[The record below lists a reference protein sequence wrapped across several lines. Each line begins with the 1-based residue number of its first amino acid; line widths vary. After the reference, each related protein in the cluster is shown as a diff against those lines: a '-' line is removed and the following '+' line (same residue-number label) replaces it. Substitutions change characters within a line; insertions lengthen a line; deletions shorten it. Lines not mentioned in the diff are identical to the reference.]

1 MSWHYVKTHQQTR
14 TQAISGAFP
23 LAMLREAKPTE
34 GPVREWASRTGNMPR
49 GERCQTGTQLI
60 YREKS
65 SLTRYDGCH
74 EWLRSQ
80 YLFSLCIALSYG
92 ECIQAKALY
101 ISPHDRESIDSPC
114 HFNLWALLGML
125 GPGLSLSLWCCCWC
139 TRSLRA
145 APLPYFGLAGGDRD
159 WASSIILLGV
169 RVASLIKNPRLARFG
184 SAGTDVVTGSEEGNY
199 CLLVIWYTAEARERQ
214 KKGWQTIKNN
224 LNWWSV
230 TYQ

>member
-1 MSWHYVKTHQQTR
+1 MTGVMNGFDLNTYSLYASPSPTVNAYKPRHC
-14 TQAISGAFP
+14 IS
-23 LAMLREAKPTE
+23 LRM
-34 GPVREWASRTGNMPR
+34 TGNPL
-49 GERCQTGTQLI
+49 TPHAILI
-60 YREKS
+60 CE
-65 SLTRYDGCH
+65 LFWGC
-74 EWLRSQ
+74 WVQ
-80 YLFSLCIALSYG
+80 
-92 ECIQAKALY
+92 
-101 ISPHDRESIDSPC
+101 DS
-114 HFNLWALLGML
+114 
-125 GPGLSLSLWCCCWC
+125 LSLSLWCCCWC

-169 RVASLIKNPRLARFG
+169 RVASLIKNPRLTQFG
-184 SAGTDVVTGSEEGNY
+184 SAGTNVVTGSEEGNY